1 LLDLKSIKNET
12 LSGLTVA
19 LALVPE
25 AIAFSFVA
33 GVNPV
38 IGLYAAFMMGLITSI
53 FGGRPGMISGATG
66 AIAVVFAELVKSHG
80 VEYLFGAVILMGI
93 FQMLFGIFRL
103 GKFARIIPHPVMLG
117 FVNGLAIVIF
127 RAQLGQF
134 KVLNSNGDLVW
145 MQGKELYIMLAL
157 VLLTMFIIHFLP
169 RLTKAVPATLVAI
182 IIVTLISIFLNS
194 KGYDIK
200 TVKDFAGGEIKAGL
214 PKFNLPQIPL
224 NLKTLEIILPFS
236 ITAALVGLIESL
248 LTLSLIDEITETRGR
263 SNKECIGQGLANLI
277 NGFFGGMGGCAMIG
291 QSMINVTSGGRK
303 RLSGITAAI
312 SLIVFVVFGAKVI
325 AIIPL
330 AALVGVMFM
339 VVIGTFEWESLKL
352 GKKIPLFD
360 LIIILIVTLITVIH
374 DLALAVVIGIILSAL
389 NFAWEKGK
397 KIDIKVEYTGN
408 EKIYYIDGP
417 LFFASVSSFKQKF
430 SPKNDDYDNII
441 IDFKNSHV
449 MDHSAIEAINFVTS
463 KYREA
468 GKEIHLRHLS
478 QDCKKLLKN
487 AEEIVEVNIMEDP
500 TYHIADD
507 ILD

>member
-1 LLDLKSIKNET
+1 MLNVKSIKNDI
-12 LSGLTVA
+12 LSGVTVA

-38 IGLYAAFMMGLITSI
+38 IGLYTAFMMGLITSI

-66 AIAVVFAELVKSHG
+66 AIAVVFADLVNLYG
-80 VEYLFGAVILMGI
+80 IEYLFGAVILMGI
-93 FQMLFGIFRL
+93 FQMLFGILRL

-127 RAQLGQF
+127 KAQLSQF
-134 KVLNSNGDLVW
+134 KVLDNSGNFIW
-145 MQGKELYIMLAL
+145 MKGKELYIMLAL
-157 VLLTMFIIHFLP
+157 VLLTMLIINLLP
-169 RLTKAVPATLVAI
+169 KLTKAVPATLVAI
-182 IIVTLISIFLNS
+182 IVVTLISIYLNS
-194 KGYDIK
+194 KGYNIK
-200 TVKDFAGGEIKAGL
+200 TVKDFAGGEIRAGFPEFHL
-214 PKFNLPQIPL
+214 PKIPIS
-224 NLKTLEIILPFS
+224 LKTLKIILPFS

-248 LTLSLIDEITETRGR
+248 LTLSLIDELTETRGK

-291 QSMINVTSGGRK
+291 QSMINVTSGGK
-303 RLSGITAAI
+303 GRLSGITAAL
-312 SLIVFVVFGAKVI
+312 SLIGFVVFGAKLI

-360 LIIILIVTLITVIH
+360 LAIIIIVTIITVVH
-374 DLALAVVIGIILSAL
+374 DLALAVVVGIILSAL

-397 KIDIKVEYTGN
+397 KIEIKVEYKENKKT
-408 EKIYYIDGP
+408 YYIDGP
-417 LFFASVSSFKQKF
+417 LFFASSSNFKQKF
-430 SPKNDDYDNII
+430 SPKNDEYDNII
-441 IDFKNSHV
+441 IDFKHSHV
-449 MDHSAIEAINFVTS
+449 MDHSAIEAINFVVS

-468 GKEIHLRHLS
+468 GKKIYLRHLS

-500 TYHIADD
+500 IYYIADD
-507 ILD
+507 MLD